1 LTVTPK
7 PANIV
12 TNATICSGETYTW
25 SVNNAQY
32 TASETVTITNDGCT
46 ANQVLNLTVNSCGGG
61 SVVNLTMF
69 IEGYYLGGNTMNSVK
84 LNQDYVS
91 PDTDVEELTVELHDA
106 TTLVLVDVA
115 VGTLHTD
122 GHLSVTFNTAAAGS
136 YYIAVKGSNLLQTW
150 SAQPQA
156 VGTTPLIY
164 DFSTADTQAFGSNMR
179 EMEPGVFA
187 MYNGDVNQDESIDNL
202 DLDPIFIDI
211 DASNYGVLATDLN
224 GDGSVDN
231 LDLDNVFI
239 SIDASR
245 YSDHP

>member
-1 LTVTPK
+1 
-7 PANIV
+7 
-12 TNATICSGETYTW
+12 
-25 SVNNAQY
+25 
-32 TASETVTITNDGCT
+32 
-46 ANQVLNLTVNSCGGG
+46 
-61 SVVNLTMF
+61 
-69 IEGYYLGGNTMNSVK
+69 